1 MISRNGMVKSALL
14 GVFAGAV
21 SLAMLA
27 VPASAT
33 LHGWCGS
40 GATSTCLDNG
50 TNTPTG
56 TANPF
61 AFTSSPAS
69 SGDFK
74 IDVLVPNNE
83 VSAGSFSITGGLIS
97 PAIASLVTGIP
108 PGAWTSGDL
117 AAYLGISA
125 SPANPIGAYLP
136 STQVLDPGATG
147 FRVYQADLGVNSLNG
162 PPGPGTPSLTI
173 SAVGAGGIPI
183 GSYIV
188 GFLSEPGG
196 IEATANSGALFFT
209 SSQNNL
215 PRVPEPASLLL
226 LGVGM
231 MGVAGF
237 AWRKGRNAK

>member
-14 GVFAGAV
+14 GVFVGAV

-40 GATSTCLDNG
+40 GATSTCIDNG

-74 IDVLVPNNE
+74 IDVLVPNNL
-83 VSAGSFSITGGLIS
+83 GGGPFTITGGTIS
-97 PAIASLVTGIP
+97 PVTATLFSP
-108 PGAWTSGDL
+108 TAWTSGFL
-117 AAYLGISA
+117 ATYLGISA
-125 SPANPIGAYLP
+125 SPANPIGAFLP
-136 STQVLDPGATG
+136 STQLLDPGATG
-147 FRVYQADLGVNSLNG
+147 FFVFQADLGVNSLNG

-173 SAVGAGGIPI
+173 SPGVLPI

-196 IEATANSGALFFT
+196 IEATANSGALFLT
-209 SSQNNL
+209 TGSNL

-226 LGVGM
+226 LGLGM

-237 AWRKGRNAK
+237 AWRKGRNGK

>member
-1 MISRNGMVKSALL
+1 MISRNGMIKSALL

-61 AFTSSPAS
+61 AFTSSPS
-69 SGDFK
+69 GSGDFK

-83 VSAGSFSITGGLIS
+83 ASAGSFSITGGTIT
-97 PAIASLVTGIP
+97 PATATLFSAT
-108 PGAWTSGDL
+108 AWTSGDL

-125 SPANPIGAYLP
+125 SPTNPIGVV
-136 STQVLDPGATG
+136 S
-147 FRVYQADLGVNSLNG
+147 RLGR
-162 PPGPGTPSLTI
+162 
-173 SAVGAGGIPI
+173 
-183 GSYIV
+183 
-188 GFLSEPGG
+188 
-196 IEATANSGALFFT
+196 T
-209 SSQNNL
+209 SW
-215 PRVPEPASLLL
+215 AS
-226 LGVGM
+226 
-231 MGVAGF
+231 
-237 AWRKGRNAK
+237 

>member
-1 MISRNGMVKSALL
+1 VISRNRTVRSALL

-40 GATSTCLDNG
+40 GATSTCSDNG

-83 VSAGSFSITGGLIS
+83 ASAAMFSITGGTTS
-97 PAIASLVTGIP
+97 PAIASLFSPT
-108 PGAWTSGDL
+108 AWTSGFLD
-117 AAYLGISA
+117 AYLGISA
-125 SPANPIGAYLP
+125 SPNNPIGAFLP
-136 STQVLDPGATG
+136 STLLLDPGATG

-162 PPGPGTPSLTI
+162 PSGPGTPSLTI
-173 SAVGAGGIPI
+173 SGLAPGIPI

-209 SSQNNL
+209 SPQTLPL
-215 PRVPEPASLLL
+215 PRVPEPASLIL

-237 AWRKGRNAK
+237 AWRKGRNAT

>member
-1 MISRNGMVKSALL
+1 MISWNRLVGSALL

-21 SLAMLA
+21 ALAMLA

-74 IDVLVPNNE
+74 IDVLVPNNL
-83 VSAGSFSITGGLIS
+83 GGGPFTITGGTIS
-97 PAIASLVTGIP
+97 PVTASLFSPT
-108 PGAWTSGDL
+108 AWTSGFL

-125 SPANPIGAYLP
+125 SPANPISAFLP
-136 STQVLDPGATG
+136 STQLLDPGATG
-147 FRVYQADLGVNSLNG
+147 FFVFQADLGVNALNSPG
-162 PPGPGTPSLTI
+162 GPGIPQLTI
-173 SAVGAGGIPI
+173 SPGVLPI

-188 GFLSEPGG
+188 GFLNEPGG
-196 IEATANSGALFFT
+196 IEATANSGALFLT
-209 SSQNNL
+209 TGSNL
-215 PRVPEPASLLL
+215 PRIPEPASLLL

-231 MGVAGF
+231 MGLAGF
-237 AWRKGRNAK
+237 AWRRERNAK

>member
-1 MISRNGMVKSALL
+1 MVISRNRTVRSALL
-14 GVFAGAV
+14 GVLAGVV
-21 SLAMLA
+21 SFAMLA

-83 VSAGSFSITGGLIS
+83 ASAGSFSITGGFIS
-97 PAIASLVTGIP
+97 PVTASLFSPT
-108 PGAWTSGDL
+108 AWTSGTL

-125 SPANPIGAYLP
+125 SPTNPIGAFLP

-147 FRVYQADLGVNSLNG
+147 FFVFQADLGVNSLNSPG
-162 PPGPGTPSLTI
+162 GPGTPQLSI
-173 SAVGAGGIPI
+173 SPLLPI

-188 GFLSEPGG
+188 GFLNEPGG
-196 IEATANSGALFFT
+196 IEATANSGALFLT
-209 SSQNNL
+209 TGSNL

-231 MGVAGF
+231 MGVSGF
-237 AWRKGRNAK
+237 AWWKGRNAKS

>member
-1 MISRNGMVKSALL
+1 MISRKQIVRSSLL
-14 GVFAGAV
+14 GIFAV
-21 SLAMLA
+21 TLSLSMLA

-40 GATSTCLDNG
+40 GATSTCTDNG

-56 TANPF
+56 TTNPF

-74 IDVLVPNNE
+74 IDLLVPNNLL
-83 VSAGSFSITGGLIS
+83 SAGSFSITGGTIS
-97 PAIASLVTGIP
+97 PAIATLFSPT
-108 PGAWTSGDL
+108 AWTSGSL

-125 SPANPIGAYLP
+125 SPANPIGAFLP
-136 STQVLDPGATG
+136 STQALDPGATG
-147 FRVYQADLGVNSLNG
+147 FFVYQADLGVNSLNG
-162 PPGPGTPSLTI
+162 PPGPGTPSL
-173 SAVGAGGIPI
+173 SVSPLLPLA
-183 GSYIV
+183 SYIV

-196 IEATANSGALFFT
+196 IEATANSGALFLT
-209 SSQNNL
+209 SGQNL
-215 PRVPEPASLLL
+215 PRIPEPSSLLL

>member
-1 MISRNGMVKSALL
+1 VIRRNRTVRSVLL

-40 GATSTCLDNG
+40 GATSTCIDNG

-61 AFTSSPAS
+61 AFTSFPAS

-74 IDVLVPNNE
+74 IDVLVPNNL
-83 VSAGSFSITGGLIS
+83 GGGPFTITGGTIS
-97 PAIASLVTGIP
+97 PATASLFSPT
-108 PGAWTSGDL
+108 AWTSGFL

-125 SPANPIGAYLP
+125 SPANQIGAFLP
-136 STQVLDPGATG
+136 STLLLDPGATG
-147 FRVYQADLGVNSLNG
+147 FFVFQADLGVNALNSPG
-162 PPGPGTPSLTI
+162 GPGIPQLTI
-173 SAVGAGGIPI
+173 SPGVLPI

-188 GFLSEPGG
+188 GFLNEPGG
-196 IEATANSGALFFT
+196 IEATANIGALFLT
-209 SSQNNL
+209 TGSNL
-215 PRVPEPASLLL
+215 PRIPEPASLLL

-231 MGVAGF
+231 MGLAGF

>member
-1 MISRNGMVKSALL
+1 MISRKRMVRSALL
-14 GVFAGAV
+14 GVFASFV

-74 IDVLVPNNE
+74 IDVLVPNNLA
-83 VSAGSFSITGGLIS
+83 SAGSFSITGGATS
-97 PAIASLVTGIP
+97 PAIASLFSPT
-108 PGAWTSGDL
+108 AWTSGFL

-125 SPANPIGAYLP
+125 SPANPIGAFLP

-147 FRVYQADLGVNSLNG
+147 FFVFQADLGVNSLNG
-162 PPGPGTPSLTI
+162 PSGPGIPQLSI
-173 SAVGAGGIPI
+173 SAIGGNGTLPI

-209 SSQNNL
+209 STQSNL
-215 PRVPEPASLLL
+215 PRIPEPASLLL

>member
-1 MISRNGMVKSALL
+1 MISRNGMIKSALL

-61 AFTSSPAS
+61 AFTSSPS
-69 SGDFK
+69 GSGDFK

-83 VSAGSFSITGGLIS
+83 ASAGSFSITGGTIT
-97 PAIASLVTGIP
+97 PATATLFSAT
-108 PGAWTSGDL
+108 AWTSGDL

-125 SPANPIGAYLP
+125 SPTNPIGAYLP
-136 STQVLDPGATG
+136 STLALDPGATG
-147 FRVYQADLGVNSLNG
+147 FFVYQADLGVNSLNSPG
-162 PPGPGTPSLTI
+162 GPGIPQLSI
-173 SAVGAGGIPI
+173 SPLLPLA
-183 GSYIV
+183 SYIV

-196 IEATANSGALFFT
+196 IEATANSGALFLT
-209 SSQNNL
+209 TGSHL

-231 MGVAGF
+231 MGLAGF